1 MNQRTLKV
9 LEYEKIIV
17 MLKELCQSPL
27 GSHLA
32 EDLKPYSDLMHIKEV
47 QNETAEAETLILHK
61 GAFQLGG
68 LSDVTFL
75 IKKADVGSVL
85 DPAQLLTIKRQL
97 TLARRAKS
105 HITTYE
111 KKNESNLLKYTAEQ
125 IESVKALEDRIET
138 CIVSD
143 TEVSD
148 NASTALRQIRRQI
161 QQKNDAVKT
170 KLNQMIQS
178 VKMQKYL
185 QESLVTIRQGR
196 YVIPVRHEFK
206 SMVPGLVHDQSSSG
220 ATLFIEPMAIV
231 DLNNQLKELKLKEE
245 LEIERILME
254 LTAEITVYSKTIILN
269 QQKMQL
275 LDFYMAKGKLSIEMK
290 GIAPELSDKQE
301 ISLKN
306 ARHPLINA
314 SEVVPITLELGIRF
328 KALVITGP
336 NTGGKTVTLKTAG
349 LFVLMAQSGLHVPA
363 DYGTRIGVFDKVF
376 ADIGDEQ
383 SIEQS
388 LSTFSSHMTNIV
400 NILNTY
406 TEKSLVLL
414 DELGA
419 GTDPDE
425 GAALAMAIIDQLIK
439 NHTCVIATTHYSEL
453 KQFALMHEAVE
464 NACVEFDVA
473 TLSPTYRLLIGIPGK
488 SNAFDISHKLGIFS
502 EIIDKAKEFLT
513 KESMAFEDVLQTIE
527 RNRKTIEEELSNAN
541 QMKKRAEQ
549 IENDVLE
556 KQQKLEE
563 QRNKIISDAKQEAQQ
578 ILRNTKAEMDEILK
592 EIKIIQKE
600 SSLKDTNRETEKLK
614 NRLRNQSDLVV
625 DEEVLLDIR
634 AHNHQ
639 VEESLKPGD
648 EVKIPSLNQSGT
660 IVSIDENGKNAQ
672 VQIGMMKMTLPASG
686 LLKDNKQH
694 KQVQKGLQ
702 KMIQNKTETSKSE
715 VDVRGTDLEEAM
727 YLIDKYL
734 DDAYLSGREQ
744 VTIIHGIGGG
754 ILKRGI
760 QGMLKK
766 NRLVNKFRDGQY
778 GEGGAGVTVVTL
790 RKS

>member
-9 LEYEKIIV
+9 LEYGKIIH
-17 MLKELCQSPL
+17 MLKELCQSEL
-27 GSHLA
+27 GSQLA
-32 EDLKPYSDLMHIKEV
+32 ENLQPYTNLFQIEEA
-47 QNETAEAETLILHK
+47 QNETAEAETLILQK
-61 GAFQLGG
+61 GSFQLGG
-68 LSDVTFL
+68 LSDVRNL
-75 IKKADVGSVL
+75 LKKADVGSVL
-85 DPAQLLTIKRQL
+85 DPGQLLMIKRQL
-97 TLARRAKS
+97 TLARRSKS
-105 HITTYE
+105 HVATYD
-111 KKNESNLLKYTAEQ
+111 KKNELRVIKLMVDE
-125 IESVKALEDRIET
+125 IESVKTLEDRIET

-161 QQKNDAVKT
+161 QQKNDSVKT

-196 YVIPVRHEFK
+196 YVIPVRHEYK

-254 LTAEITVYSKTIILN
+254 LSAEVTGYSAVILIN

-275 LDFYMAKGKLSIEMK
+275 LDFYMAKGQLSVQMK
-290 GIAPELSDKQE
+290 GIAPQLSDQQE
-301 ISLKN
+301 IYLKN
-306 ARHPLINA
+306 ARHPLIKV

-349 LFVLMAQSGLHVPA
+349 LCVLMAQSGLHVPA
-363 DYGTRIGVFDKVF
+363 DYGTRIGLFDQVF

-400 NILNTY
+400 NILNTF
-406 TEKSLVLL
+406 THKSLVLL

-425 GAALAMAIIDQLIK
+425 GAALAMAIIDHLIK
-439 NHTCVIATTHYSEL
+439 HSTRVIATTHYSEL
-453 KQFALMHEAVE
+453 KQFALMHETVE

-473 TLSPTYRLLIGIPGK
+473 TLSPTYRLLIGVPGK
-488 SNAFDISHKLGIFS
+488 SNAFEISHKLGIGS
-502 EIIDKAKEFLT
+502 TIIDEAKEFLT
-513 KESMAFEDVLQTIE
+513 NESLAFEDVLQTIE
-527 RNRKTIEEELSNAN
+527 KNRKTIEEELLRAQ
-541 QMKKRAEQ
+541 QMKHSAEAM
-549 IENDVLE
+549 EKE
-556 KQQKLEE
+556 AYAKQQKLDE
-563 QRNKIISDAKQEAQQ
+563 QRNKIIADAKQEAQQ
-578 ILRNTKAEMDEILK
+578 LLKKTKSEMEEILR
-592 EIKIIQKE
+592 EIKQIQKDAY
-600 SSLKDTNRETEKLK
+600 LKDTNKETERLK
-614 NRLRNQSDLVV
+614 ERLRNQSDLVQ
-625 DEEVLLDIR
+625 DEGVLIDIK
-634 AHNHQ
+634 AHEYDS
-639 VEESLKPGD
+639 EEHLKAGD
-648 EVKIPSLNQSGT
+648 EIKIPSLNQRGT
-660 IVSIDENGKNAQ
+660 IVSIDQNGQNAQ
-672 VQIGMMKMTLPASG
+672 VQIGMMKMTLPTAG
-686 LLKDNKQH
+686 LVKDNKQQ

-715 VDVRGTDLEEAM
+715 VDVRGTDLEEAI
-727 YLIDKYL
+727 YSIDKYL

-744 VTIIHGIGGG
+744 VTIIHGIGAG
-754 ILKRGI
+754 ILKKGI

-766 NRLVNKFRDGQY
+766 HRLVTKFRDGQY